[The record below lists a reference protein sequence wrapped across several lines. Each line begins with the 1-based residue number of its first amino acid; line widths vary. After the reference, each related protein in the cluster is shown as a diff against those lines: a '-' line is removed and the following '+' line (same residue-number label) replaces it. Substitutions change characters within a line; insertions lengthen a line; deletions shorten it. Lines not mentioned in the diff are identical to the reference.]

1 MSYPSTLAEI
11 ERLRQQLRNTKEWG
25 KRKKIK
31 NKIRTLS
38 KAKEQ
43 YEISYYG
50 KVLGSKEESR

>member
-31 NKIRTLS
+31 AKI
-38 KAKEQ
+38 KALVKDKER
-43 YEISYYG
+43 YEIVYYG
-50 KVLGSKEESR
+50 KVLG

>member
-11 ERLRQQLRNTKEWG
+11 ERLRQKLRNTKEWG

-31 NKIRTLS
+31 NKIKTLN

-50 KVLGSKEESR
+50 KVLG

>member
-1 MSYPSTLAEI
+1 MNYPSLLAEI

-31 NKIRTLS
+31 NKIRTLN
-38 KAKEQ
+38 KAREQ

-50 KVLGSKEESR
+50 KVLD

>member
-11 ERLRQQLRNTKEWG
+11 ERLKQLKANTKEWG

-31 NKIRTLS
+31 KKIRTLN
-38 KAKEQ
+38 KEKEQ

-50 KVLGSKEESR
+50 KVLG